1 MINTDII
8 DAFKI
13 IAKDKDI
20 ETVNLSYIIEELF
33 INLMHKKYGEEN
45 DNFSCIVNMDKGE
58 IEIYQEK
65 VIVKKVLD
73 PIHEINLE
81 DARKIEPTMNVGDPF
96 IEVINP
102 DSFGRRLIFHAKQ
115 FLAQKIKNIEKESI
129 LKEFTSKTNEI
140 IIGNV
145 HQIQKDRIFV
155 TYENT
160 EMILYRD
167 QQIPT
172 DRYRRGEI
180 IRAIISE
187 ISSSPKGPEIRLSR
201 TNTNFLERLF
211 EIEVP
216 EIEDGII
223 EIKSIARAP
232 GDRSKIVVFSS
243 DRRIDAVG
251 ACVGMRGSRIQSIV
265 RELNGE
271 KIDIINWSDRPEVLI
286 SRSIAPAKPYDLYM
300 DEERPYAVAV
310 FEDDELAIAIGRN
323 GHNIKLASQVTG
335 YTIDA
340 VKRSDYK
347 TSNKSIIPLSEIK
360 GISGVQILNFKEKD
374 IISATDFLESNKEIL
389 LSVKG
394 IGDKTIEKITNSI
407 NDYLESQSNSVE
419 DVKE

>member
-1 MINTDII
+1 LINKDII

-45 DNFSCIVNMDKGE
+45 NNFSCIVNMDKGE

-65 VIVKKVLD
+65 VIVEKVSD
-73 PIHEINLE
+73 PIHEISLE
-81 DARKIEPTMNVGDPF
+81 DARKTEPSMSIGDPF

-129 LKEFTSKTNEI
+129 LKEFTSKTDEI

-155 TYENT
+155 THEST

-187 ISSSPKGPEIRLSR
+187 IATSAKGPEIRLSR
-201 TNTNFLERLF
+201 TSDNFLERLF

-271 KIDIINWSDRPEVLI
+271 KIDIINWSEQPEILI
-286 SRSIAPAKPYDLYM
+286 SRAIAPAKPYDLYM

-347 TSNKSIIPLSEIK
+347 SSAKTIIPLSEIK
-360 GISGVQILNFKEKD
+360 GISEPQILNFKEKD
-374 IISATDFLESNKEIL
+374 IISTTDFLEAEKEIL

-394 IGDKTIEKITNSI
+394 IGEKSVEKITKSI
-407 NDYLESQSNSVE
+407 NDYLESKSVSDE
-419 DVKE
+419 E